1 MYGNLAILEMGFS
14 LTLFLLAW
22 IAIRQSLRLRRSGT
36 SERLH
41 RKARKLLRATGWLSL
56 SALVVFISIGSMIAA
71 LPSVFWEDR
80 LSLNVPLIGA
90 PLLAIWFTTV
100 PMVWR
105 LWKES
110 ERTSGALS
118 TEVKLELRSRLF
130 VLPYQATA
138 LGAATSFYFTL
149 ISPVPYDKLKVAA
162 PLTVYLLIMAGLW
175 LMHDGRFSAVRDWLR
190 ARRRERELEEKTPK
204 SRTRA

>member
-1 MYGNLAILEMGFS
+1 MYGNLAIMEMGSS
-14 LTLFLLAW
+14 LILFLLSW

-36 SERLH
+36 AERLH
-41 RKARKLLRATGWLSL
+41 RKTRNLLRATGWLSL

-100 PMVWR
+100 PM
-105 LWKES
+105 LWGLRQQS
-110 ERTSGALS
+110 ERSSGPLNAD
-118 TEVKLELRSRLF
+118 VKLELRSRLF

-149 ISPVPYDKLKVAA
+149 ISPVPYDKLRVAA

-175 LMHDGRFSAVRDWLR
+175 LMHDGRFTSVREWLR
-190 ARRRERELEEKTPK
+190 ARRRERELEEETPK